1 MKFQKTVLST
11 AMLAVL
17 GTAGSMAVVS
27 NASAAVVADGNYN
40 MVILTTPTS
49 VFMGSTFNLVGSDGA
64 WNSTFTFGTLPG
76 TGSQGMT
83 DNGTMVTGSDLVSRG
98 SSMAGDS
105 LAGVLGISVSGG
117 SFSVSSFSVDAIF
130 ATAGGTFVQ
139 YVCSPTLCGT
149 TALMSGS
156 IDQTSGAMS
165 FTPTLRLGAISAPSV
180 FFDNAWNIDDAVPPC
195 SSVTGCAS
203 NGNTTWSS
211 FTTGSSSNA
220 SGTINGAAIVAIGD
234 VNGDSVTDYAAI
246 LVSASAV
253 GTQWGGFASVPYV
266 ETWSVQLLSQ
276 PTTVIPIPAAAWLF
290 GSGLLGLAAVARRK
304 KKA

>member
-40 MVILTTPTS
+40 MVVLTTPTS
-49 VFMGSTFNLVGSDGA
+49 VFKGSTFNLVGSDGA
-64 WNSTFTFGTLPG
+64 WNSSFTFGTLPG
-76 TGSQGMT
+76 SGSQGMT
-83 DNGTMVTGSDLVSRG
+83 DNGTLVTGSDSGVRG

-139 YVCSPTLCGT
+139 YGT
-149 TALMSGS
+149 ITGGGS
-156 IDQTSGAMS
+156 IDQTTGAMS
-165 FTPTLRLGAISAPSV
+165 FTPTGRLGAISAPNV
-180 FFDNAWNIDDAVPPC
+180 FFNNAWNIDDAVAPC
-195 SSVTGCAS
+195 SSTTGCAS

-220 SGTINGAAIVAIGD
+220 SGTINGAAIVNIGD
-234 VNGDSVTDYAAI
+234 VNGDSVDDYSAI

>member
-49 VFMGSTFNLVGSDGA
+49 VFMTSTINLVGSDGA

-76 TGSQGMT
+76 GGSQGMT
-83 DNGTMVTGSDLVSRG
+83 DNGTLVTGSDSGVRG

-139 YVCSPTLCGT
+139 YGT
-149 TALMSGS
+149 ITGSGS